1 MERKAQVG
9 AILFILFILGII
21 IELYYVISFLQSE
34 LSFDQILEKTLI
46 TGILTSILIVLA
58 ILLIRQKGLMQQM
71 GQIRVLGTGGGKRT
85 PKQVRSELEKLYR
98 DLGALKIVV
107 MDNLMERRQ
116 YEQKKSSIEALIDK
130 KKKELREIEKS
141 GDA

>member
-9 AILFILFILGII
+9 AILLILFILGII
-21 IELYYVISFLQSE
+21 IELYYVMSFLQSE

-58 ILLIRQKGLMQQM
+58 ILLVRQKDLIQQI
-71 GQIRVLGTGGGKRT
+71 GQIRTLGTGGSIRT
-85 PKQVRSELEKLYR
+85 PKQVKGELEKLYR

-107 MDNLMERRQ
+107 MDNLMERRE

-130 KKKELREIEKS
+130 KKQELREIEKS